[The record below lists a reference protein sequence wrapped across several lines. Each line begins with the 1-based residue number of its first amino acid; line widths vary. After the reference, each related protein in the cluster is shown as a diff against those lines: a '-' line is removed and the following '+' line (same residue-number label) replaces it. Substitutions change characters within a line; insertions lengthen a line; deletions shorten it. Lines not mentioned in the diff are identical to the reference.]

1 MALRMNGA
9 TLPTAAPPPVIPPP
23 PDLQEALLRAT
34 CKQDVRLLQQNHGAD
49 ALQAAWRQ
57 LPSIDRAALLLARY
71 SDGTILHDLNPA
83 DFGAVNPV
91 PDQPAAAR

>member
-1 MALRMNGA
+1 MNGA
-9 TLPTAAPPPVIPPP
+9 TLPTAAPPLLITPP

-34 CKQDVRLLQQNHGAD
+34 CKQDVRLLQQTHGAE
-49 ALQAAWRQ
+49 ALQRAWRQ

-71 SDGTILHDLNPA
+71 SDGTIFHDLHPA
-83 DFGAVNPV
+83 DFGAADPV